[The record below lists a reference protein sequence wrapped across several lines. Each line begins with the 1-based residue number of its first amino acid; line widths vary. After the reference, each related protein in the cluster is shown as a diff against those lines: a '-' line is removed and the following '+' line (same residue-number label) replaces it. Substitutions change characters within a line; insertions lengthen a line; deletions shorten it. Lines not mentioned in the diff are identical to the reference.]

1 MEAKKYSV
9 DVPRKKCVTPIC
21 RGSYVNIL
29 EPKILPQSDKLAWGM
44 QCLFPKNE
52 ITKAW
57 AADLKKIYSQV
68 LLDKF
73 GKEKAAGIAK
83 ALAATNSLPLRDGDG
98 AENAGLANIDQ
109 LAGHYFINS
118 NNKFRQPHIIGA
130 LGKVVDPT
138 ILGPDDIY
146 SGAWYRVM
154 LEFWYYDTAGNKGIS
169 TTLVGIMKVKDDDN
183 LGAGTSSTEA
193 AAEFNAFA
201 NEAADL
207 FNVELEEVAEKEEVK
222 KEEVEKEEVF
232 NFM

>member
-1 MEAKKYSV
+1 MEAKGYNV
-9 DVPRKKCVTPIC
+9 DVSRKKCVTPIC
-21 RGSYVNIL
+21 RGGYVNIL
-29 EPKILPQSDKLAWGM
+29 EPRPLPQSDKLAWGM
-44 QCLFPKNE
+44 QCMFPKNE
-52 ITKAW
+52 VTKAW
-57 AADLKKIYSQV
+57 AEDLKKIYSQV

-73 GKEKAAGIAK
+73 GKEKAQGIAR
-83 ALAATNSLPLRDGDG
+83 ALTATNSFPLRDGDG

-130 LGKVVDPT
+130 LGKVVDHT

-169 TTLVGIMKVKDDDN
+169 TTLVGVMKVKDDDN
-183 LGAGTSSTEA
+183 LGAGTSSTEVA
-193 AAEFNAFA
+193 SEFSFCSD
-201 NEAADL
+201 EAADL
-207 FNVELEEVAEKEEVK
+207 FNVELEVTE
-222 KEEVEKEEVF
+222 KEEVEKEETKEEEEVF